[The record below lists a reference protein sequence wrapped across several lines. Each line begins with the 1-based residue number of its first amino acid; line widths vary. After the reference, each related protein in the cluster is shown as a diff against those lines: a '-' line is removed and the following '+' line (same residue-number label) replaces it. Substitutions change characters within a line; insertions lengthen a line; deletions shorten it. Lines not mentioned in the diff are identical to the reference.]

1 MSVFVWKYKKKS
13 FFLWQCHC
21 FSIQKLLGPARPHHT
36 CRFLSENEYPPH
48 PTPVWPTV
56 HTYLVETVTENGSF
70 QKRTQEWRF
79 LKTSAFRLRGR
90 TKTEVFEYDDV
101 THHITS
107 SMTYVPWG
115 MLSCRSS
122 LLGASKSYTRPMS
135 RHFYGLFIFRHILWV
150 PDFHR
155 FSVFMWTSETIR
167 LRCVTMGIFLNTEKT
182 SPFSKN
188 MRILVDGALVIKL
201 CLLLPRPRVIRC
213 QDHLPPTK
221 IWNCFRNLNSLHIK

>member
-1 MSVFVWKYKKKS
+1 MSLFFNPKTIRPCPSTPHVSVFVWKRIS
-13 FFLWQCHC
+13 
-21 FSIQKLLGPARPHHT
+21 P
-36 CRFLSENEYPPH
+36 PPH
-48 PTPVWPTV
+48 PGLAHRPHVSGRNGHRKRIFSKT
-56 HTYLVETVTENGSF
+56 HSRVEIFENAGLSF
-70 QKRTQEWRF
+70 TC
-79 LKTSAFRLRGR
+79 GR